1 MSTSIYFML
10 FPFALIAAVMAYL
23 ISYDEW
29 IHHYSTKKRTKKNC
43 LGSSYFYSHFF
54 HCYHIFFSLYTY

>member
-1 MSTSIYFML
+1 ML

-29 IHHYSTKKRTKKNC
+29 THHYSTKKEPRKIALEAAIFT
-43 LGSSYFYSHFF
+43 LIFF
-54 HCYHIFFSLYTY
+54 TAIIFFSVYILTNTFLKN